1 MDLSIYLIKNLNEY
15 ISAIVSN
22 MGRVNVLADALKTIS
37 NAERIGKRDVLV
49 RPSSGTI
56 IRFLKVMQK
65 NGYIENFSRIED
77 HRSGKLVVRLNGR
90 LNKCRA
96 ISPRYNLK
104 VANLESWVANL
115 LPSRQF
121 GVIVLTTSFGILDHK
136 EALKKKIGGKILGFF
151 Y

>member
-1 MDLSIYLIKNLNEY
+1 
-15 ISAIVSN
+15 

-37 NAERIGKRDVLV
+37 NASRMGKGEVMV
-49 RPSSGTI
+49 RPSSNI
-56 IRFLKVMQK
+56 IIKFLKIMQES
-65 NGYIENFSRIED
+65 GYIQEFSKIDD
-77 HRSGKLVVRLNGR
+77 HRSGKLIVKLNGK

-104 VANLESWVANL
+104 VTNLETWVANL

-121 GVIVLTTSFGILDHK
+121 GVIVLTTSLGILGHK
-136 EALKKKIGGKILGFF
+136 DASKKKTGGKILGFF

>member
-1 MDLSIYLIKNLNEY
+1 
-15 ISAIVSN
+15 

-37 NAERIGKRDVLV
+37 NAERVGKRLVLV
-49 RPSSGTI
+49 RPSSNI
-56 IRFLKVMQK
+56 IIKFLKVMQE
-65 NGYIENFSRIED
+65 NGYIQEFSKIED
-77 HRSGKLVVRLNGR
+77 HRSGKLIVKLNGR

-104 VANLESWVANL
+104 ITNLETWVGNL

-121 GVIVLTTSFGILDHK
+121 GVIVLTTSLGILDHK
-136 EALKKKIGGKILGFF
+136 EALKKKTGGKILGFF

>member
-1 MDLSIYLIKNLNEY
+1 
-15 ISAIVSN
+15 

-37 NAERIGKRDVLV
+37 NAERVGKRAVMV
-49 RPSSGTI
+49 RPSSNI
-56 IRFLKVMQK
+56 IIKFLKVMQE
-65 NGYIENFSRIED
+65 NGYIQEFSKIDD
-77 HRSGKLVVRLNGR
+77 HRSGKLIVKLNGR

-104 VANLESWVANL
+104 ITNLETWVANL

-121 GVIVLTTSFGILDHK
+121 GVIVLTTSLGILDHK
-136 EALKKKIGGKILGFF
+136 EALKKKTGGKILGFF

>member
-1 MDLSIYLIKNLNEY
+1 
-15 ISAIVSN
+15 

-37 NAERIGKRDVLV
+37 NASRMGKGEVMV
-49 RPSSGTI
+49 RPSSNI
-56 IRFLKVMQK
+56 IIKFLKIMQES
-65 NGYIENFSRIED
+65 GYIQEFSKIED
-77 HRSGKLVVRLNGR
+77 HRSGKLIVKLNGK

-104 VANLESWVANL
+104 VTNLETWVANL

-121 GVIVLTTSFGILDHK
+121 GVIVLTTSLGILSHK
-136 EALKKKIGGKILGFF
+136 DASKKKTGGKILGFF

>member
-1 MDLSIYLIKNLNEY
+1 
-15 ISAIVSN
+15 

-37 NAERIGKRDVLV
+37 NAERVGKRAVMV
-49 RPSSGTI
+49 RPSSNI
-56 IRFLKVMQK
+56 IIKFLKVMQE
-65 NGYIENFSRIED
+65 NGYIQEFSKIDD
-77 HRSGKLVVRLNGR
+77 HRSGKLIVKLNGR

-104 VANLESWVANL
+104 IANLETWVANL

-121 GVIVLTTSFGILDHK
+121 GVIVLTTSIGILDHK
-136 EALKKKIGGKILGFF
+136 EALKKKTGGKILGFF

>member
-1 MDLSIYLIKNLNEY
+1 
-15 ISAIVSN
+15 

-37 NAERIGKRDVLV
+37 NAERVGKKEVLV
-49 RPSSGTI
+49 RPSSDI
-56 IRFLKVMQK
+56 IVKFLKLMQE
-65 NGYIENFSRIED
+65 NGYIEEFSKIND
-77 HRSGKLVVRLNGR
+77 HRSGKLFIKLSGR

-104 VANLESWVANL
+104 VSNLETWVANL

-121 GVIVLTTSFGILDHK
+121 GIIVLTTSLGILNHK
-136 EALKKKIGGKILGFF
+136 EAIKKKTGGKILGFF